1 MSPLIPATF
10 RKEEKPAEGRIK
22 IKICGLSRTED
33 IFYVNEACPDYAG
46 FVFAKSRR
54 QVAPEQA
61 AALRRLLRR
70 EICPVGV
77 FVNEKPEEILRLLH
91 DGIIEAVQ
99 LHGRETEEQIRRIQ
113 QESGKKVIKAIR
125 ITDGSELDI
134 WKESSADYLL
144 LDGGC
149 GEGRVFDWSA
159 AKKAEGLNKPFF
171 LAGGLNA
178 CNADE
183 AVRLFEP
190 YALDV
195 SSGVESAGVK
205 DRKKILDFMRAAR
218 LAGKERKNCDE

>member
-1 MSPLIPATF
+1 MSPLIPAALSE
-10 RKEEKPAEGRIK
+10 EEKPQERRRK

-33 IFYVNEACPDYAG
+33 IFYVNEACPDYVG

-54 QVAPEQA
+54 QVDPAQA

-77 FVNEKPEEILRLLH
+77 FVDEKPEVILRLLR

-99 LHGRETEEQIRRIQ
+99 LHGQETEEQIRLIR
-113 QESGKKVIKAIR
+113 QESGKKVIKAVR
-125 ITDGSELDI
+125 ITDGRELDV

-144 LDGGC
+144 FDGGC
-149 GEGRVFDWSA
+149 GEGKVFDWSVA
-159 AKKAEGLNKPFF
+159 DKAKSLGKPFF

-178 CNADE
+178 CNAAE
-183 AVRLFEP
+183 AVRQFEP

-205 DRKKILDFMRAAR
+205 DRKKILDFMRAAGV
-218 LAGKERKNCDE
+218 AGKERKNCDE